1 MKRLSIYLYSALIVL
16 FSCEKDET
24 LLMLKADPTPPKIT
38 SLTSGFSKEITLQ
51 TLNDKMDFAWNK
63 ADYGVNT
70 EVKYTVEI
78 DSKCNSFA
86 SPVVIGT
93 TTSNTLSV
101 TLDNLNSKLLDDLKV
116 APHQTAELQVRVT
129 ATLQNKYPEISE
141 IIPITVKPWND
152 KPFALW
158 MGENAPGA
166 PVLFRKSSSKFEG
179 YKYVKA
185 GTSFRLANNPVCAD
199 SIFSD
204 SGTPG
209 KLSAGN
215 SGNKITLANAGYYKL
230 NADTKNLDFTSTVIN
245 TWGMIGTATPG
256 GWNTSTPMTY
266 NASNDVWEAQLDLA
280 SGALKFRANN
290 DWGINYGPAS
300 IAALDGTL
308 IETNDAINIA
318 APGNYKVTIDFSQS
332 KSPYT
337 YKYTV
342 VKSGNVQEPAKLWL
356 PGGYQGWSP
365 STAPTI
371 YAISSFVYEGY
382 VYINS
387 GTGFK
392 FTSAPDWDHINYG
405 DAGTA
410 GVLTTDGLANGLSIS
425 TAGYYKLKADTKNL
439 TYDMVLV
446 NTWGM
451 IGTATPGAWDT
462 STPMTYDP
470 TNNVWKATINLIPG
484 ALKFRA
490 NNDWGLNYGPASIA
504 DLKGTLIQ
512 TNDAINITEAGS
524 YTVTLDFSRS
534 KAPYQ
539 YTYSVAKT

>member
-1 MKRLSIYLYSALIVL
+1 MKRLSIYFFSILTLL

-24 LLMLKADPTPPKIT
+24 LFMLKSDPTPPTIT
-38 SLTSGFSKEITLQ
+38 SLTSGFSKEITPQ
-51 TLNDKMDFAWNK
+51 NLNDKMDLAWNK

-86 SPVVIGT
+86 SPIVIGT
-93 TTSNTLSV
+93 TTSNVLSL

-129 ATLQNKYPEISE
+129 ATLQNKYPETSE
-141 IIPITVKPWND
+141 IIPIAVKPWND

-158 MGENAPGA
+158 MGENAPGV
-166 PVLFRKSSSKFEG
+166 PVLFKKISSKFEG

-199 SIFSD
+199 STFSD
-204 SGTPG
+204 AGTPG
-209 KLSAGN
+209 KMTAGS
-215 SGNKITLANAGYYKL
+215 SGSKITFVNAGYYKL
-230 NADTKNLDFTSTVIN
+230 NADTKNLDFISTPIN
-245 TWGMIGTATPG
+245 SWGMIGTATPG

-266 NASNDVWEAQLDLA
+266 NADNDVWEAQLDLA

-290 DWGINYGPAS
+290 DWAINYGPAS
-300 IAALDGTL
+300 ITALDGTL

-365 STAPTI
+365 ATAPII
-371 YAISSFVYEGY
+371 YAISSSVYEGY
-382 VYINS
+382 VYVNS

-410 GVLTTDGLANGLSIS
+410 GALTTDGLANGLSIGV
-425 TAGYYKLKADTKNL
+425 AGYYKLKADTKNL
-439 TYDMVLV
+439 TYDIVLV

-451 IGTATPGAWDT
+451 IGTATAGAWDT
-462 STPMTYDP
+462 STPMTYDL
-470 TNNVWKATINLIPG
+470 TNNVWKATINLVPG

-512 TNDAINITEAGS
+512 TNDAINVTEAGS

-539 YTYSVAKT
+539 YIYSVLKN